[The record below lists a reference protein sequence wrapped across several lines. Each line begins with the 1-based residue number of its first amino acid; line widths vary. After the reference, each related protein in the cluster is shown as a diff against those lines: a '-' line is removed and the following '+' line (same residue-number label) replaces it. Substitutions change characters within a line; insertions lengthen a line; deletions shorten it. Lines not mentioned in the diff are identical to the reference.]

1 MRIARRKQTRGGGIP
16 FPKPF
21 KLVLR
26 AGFFM
31 VSTIKF
37 IARFPLKQDVAINS
51 WTYSWQNLLYHCL
64 YLSFLCFWLICLN
77 FEIIKNIYYCEINGY
92 CIASIVYEFR
102 GDVFFLLQKRIGK
115 NIKVIVKIAITRVLS
130 SRGPLC
136 QIFLFYSIYRPPCVH
151 AASLGTT
158 THGCALTR
166 PSLCRLSRQW
176 GTGTGSDIVERDPS
190 LLSLSIL
197 CAACVD
203 VPDVPQQLTDL
214 TSVV

>member
-31 VSTIKF
+31 ASTIEF
-37 IARFPLKQDVAINS
+37 IARFPLQQDVAINS
-51 WTYSWQNLLYHCL
+51 WKYSWQNLLYHCL

-77 FEIIKNIYYCEINGY
+77 FEIIENIYFCEINGY

-102 GDVFFLLQKRIGK
+102 GDVFFLLLKKIGK

-136 QIFLFYSIYRPPCVH
+136 QILSFFFYISPAMRPR
-151 AASLGTT
+151 SLTRDDDTRLRAYTSLPLQVEPAVGNGHGKWHRWTWPVTSVTFDPMRRVCRRSWCSST
-158 THGCALTR
+158 THG
-166 PSLCRLSRQW
+166 PH
-176 GTGTGSDIVERDPS
+176 
-190 LLSLSIL
+190 
-197 CAACVD
+197 
-203 VPDVPQQLTDL
+203 
-214 TSVV
+214 